1 MKRIILI
8 AILALAAGFSA
19 NAQYAQKQSYKELKE
34 IYNFRVY
41 HEHESDPYNTS
52 MAGLFGFFAPGVP
65 QLVMNETLR
74 GACFFGGYAVCYF
87 LIDNSGQ
94 ELSKL
99 IAYDSS
105 QQPYYTDPDKAAK
118 YTKIIIGS
126 AIVDLGIMIW
136 SCIDAKRVAKVKNMY
151 YQDVYGRQS
160 SVKMNVEPFLSY
172 TPAEVSGNVQ
182 PAAGLSMKLSF

>member
-34 IYNFRVY
+34 VYNFRVY

-52 MAGLFGFFAPGVP
+52 MAGLFGFFSPGVP

-74 GACFFGGYAVCYF
+74 GACFFGGSAVCWYVAE
-87 LIDNSGQ
+87 DAAQ

-99 IAYDSS
+99 TAINSEGQA
-105 QQPYYTDPDKAAK
+105 YYTDTDKAAK
-118 YTKIIIGS
+118 YTKIMLG
-126 AIVDLGIMIW
+126 ALAVDLGIAIW

>member
-52 MAGLFGFFAPGVP
+52 MAGLFGFFSPGVP

-74 GACFFGGYAVCYF
+74 GACFFGGSAVCWYVAE
-87 LIDNSGQ
+87 DAAQ

-99 IAYDSS
+99 TAINSEGQA
-105 QQPYYTDPDKAAK
+105 YYTDTDKAAK
-118 YTKIIIGS
+118 YTKIMLG
-126 AIVDLGIMIW
+126 ALAVDLGIAIW

>member
-8 AILALAAGFSA
+8 AILALAAAFSA

-52 MAGLFGFFAPGVP
+52 MAGLFGFFSPGVP

-74 GACFFGGYAVCYF
+74 GACFFGGSAVCWYVAE
-87 LIDNSGQ
+87 DAAQ

-99 IAYDSS
+99 TAINSEGQA
-105 QQPYYTDPDKAAK
+105 YYTDTDKAAK
-118 YTKIIIGS
+118 YTKIMLG
-126 AIVDLGIMIW
+126 ALAVDLGIAIW